1 MSCEPDDE
9 IDDVEDDDEDEE
21 FELAPNDEHPE
32 YEDSEDDDT
41 EYLPST
47 SANVKKVAS
56 MAAVW
61 TVQEKHIW
69 EKRFLHR
76 EDSVTTEDVRI
87 LGSLFPEMYRE
98 LNIKYAKYESEK
110 KRYD

>member
-1 MSCEPDDE
+1 MYILTTDYPFDIEHLREELMSCEPDDE

-32 YEDSEDDDT
+32 YEDSE
-41 EYLPST
+41 YLPST
-47 SANVKKVAS
+47 STNVKKVAS
-56 MAAVW
+56 MAVVW
-61 TVQEKHIW
+61 TVQEKHIL

-87 LGSLFPEMYRE
+87 VCSLFP
-98 LNIKYAKYESEK
+98 
-110 KRYD
+110 